1 MRTTHIGWCVAL
13 ITSTMTTIEVTA
25 QANREIFTYRD
36 FHYVYQTDN
45 MTDEDMSFVTPQMD
59 DAVNGIVWG
68 CRKYQLDPDQVRR
81 GMREDHLT
89 IVLRLNQS
97 YTGPAD
103 EIRMSYRIDS
113 NPAVT
118 DYEFYWQINSERP
131 LSIYTLMSGV
141 FTSRAKE
148 GARMALRIFVGE
160 ETIDMAFS
168 LMGLTEALR
177 HLQCVDT
184 H

>member
-1 MRTTHIGWCVAL
+1 
-13 ITSTMTTIEVTA
+13 MTTAGVTA

-36 FHYVYQTDN
+36 FLYVHSTDN
-45 MTDEDMSFVTPQMD
+45 MTDEDMSFVTPATD
-59 DAVNGIVWG
+59 NPVFGIAWG
-68 CRKYQLDPDQVRR
+68 CRKYEE
-81 GMREDHLT
+81 REDHLT
-89 IVLRLNQS
+89 IVLRLNAS
-97 YTGPAD
+97 YTGPAN

-168 LMGLTEALR
+168 LMGLTEALS

-184 H
+184 D